1 LGYRF
6 EGEEHWRCG
15 GREAGRVE
23 GPEAVTTIGYGS
35 VVDYDGEYEEA
46 AEVVEVVTPDE
57 LGGGDRKGLH
67 CYFVYWNFR
76 FVSEGQ

>member
-1 LGYRF
+1 
-6 EGEEHWRCG
+6 
-15 GREAGRVE
+15 VE
-23 GPEAVTTIGYGS
+23 GPEAVATVGYGS

-67 CYFVYWNFR
+67 C
-76 FVSEGQ
+76 

>member
-1 LGYRF
+1 
-6 EGEEHWRCG
+6 
-15 GREAGRVE
+15 VE
-23 GPEAVTTIGYGS
+23 GPQAAAAIGYGS

-57 LGGGDRKGLH
+57 FDGGDGRGVH
-67 CYFVYWNFR
+67 CEFVYWNFR